1 MKEIK
6 DDTNNM
12 KDIPCSW
19 IEKIDVVKMSILP
32 KVIYSFSA
40 IRIKIPMAFFTEIE
54 EIILEFTWNHKRPC
68 KIACPKQFYKRR
80 TKLEVSHFLISKAIT
95 KPWY

>member
-1 MKEIK
+1 
-6 DDTNNM
+6 M

-54 EIILEFTWNHKRPC
+54 KNNPRIHLEP
-68 KIACPKQFYKRR
+68 
-80 TKLEVSHFLISKAIT
+80 
-95 KPWY
+95 